1 MEVEGSLWKEAW
13 ETAAPMPAAVQ
24 RPLFDHTAEAEKVW
38 VWGKGERRGERR
50 VCVCVCVCICLQY
63 ASGSHSRSWGVYMT
77 RSLPVVKEG

>member
-50 VCVCVCVCICLQY
+50 VCVCVCVCVFVC
-63 ASGSHSRSWGVYMT
+63 STRPGVTRGHGVYI
-77 RSLPVVKEG
+77 